1 MTKFY
6 QNHFNAENRLEIMKK
21 KDKSKTIKKMMMY
34 HPMLSI
40 QFKKNLIKANTT
52 HTTKLF
58 KNVQIYVY
66 IQRKKLQ
73 PSYHISLY
81 V

>member
-21 KDKSKTIKKMMMY
+21 KDKSKTIKIMMMY

-40 QFKKNLIKANTT
+40 QFKKKIL
-52 HTTKLF
+52 
-58 KNVQIYVY
+58 
-66 IQRKKLQ
+66 
-73 PSYHISLY
+73 
-81 V
+81 